1 MPFNLASDFFNLQ
14 SFNLA
19 FIKPFIIIF
28 GLPRNYIQ
36 NFSIWVEKR
45 SDLCYNL
52 LNMKDHVTN
61 LSISNKALWYNKKIK
76 FMFLIEYVCGLW
88 YINYKNIKEI

>member
-1 MPFNLASDFFNLQ
+1 MP
-14 SFNLA
+14 FNLA

-61 LSISNKALWYNKKIK
+61 LDEIFNLMREGILIIKI
-76 FMFLIEYVCGLW
+76 
-88 YINYKNIKEI
+88 